1 MRKLLLFAMGAMM
14 SIASFAQEEDVTYLI
29 KNAGFDQDLTFQ
41 ADGTMKEAVTTNT
54 SLSDRSWAYI
64 CADNTV
70 YARPKSSSSQSR
82 PDGRKM
88 EAVNGFLG
96 QVDGWTLVPSSEFP
110 KCEWTYFG
118 TAPYALGATAVPIAD
133 DGTTYMVVPSTKPEV
148 DNGEDN
154 IGFVYLR
161 AGWGGAASYKQ
172 EVELP
177 CARYRLEY
185 WTININTSASA
196 SATDLSKITC
206 RQEVFKDESGSSLNA
221 TEWTKHEFEFT
232 PTARFTMEFGFKSAS
247 DAGSGSNPIVCIDG
261 IKLFKIGEADPDEI
275 LQALMYECEDLSG
288 QAAAAGYTGLS
299 GQIGD
304 YGFNLEE
311 IDTKNLEAF
320 AKAIEEA
327 DVQMTKFRAALAEME
342 NVDAILAKMDN
353 LLRTTDF
360 AGKDDFQTAYAK
372 ILNYKEGSYSG
383 EEDYVSWILGAV
395 EEATAAIKAYYLSQK
410 GSATEEN
417 PADFTYFVQHPW
429 FIKEAFEPTNYEG
442 EWIFPNAENY
452 TDGSSHDDFSSA
464 GWEKT
469 GSYTEG
475 DQRLNFK
482 FGYPCWNA
490 WGSGFTGTIAVG
502 QTIKDLPNGYYT
514 VSAEL
519 VTQAGCMTNQHVY
532 AETAA
537 EKKISNPLTTEGWDE
552 GLWETVAMTAEQK
565 VLVVDGKLTIGAE
578 GTGTGSGSAGWFCAT
593 HFQLHFLGEASEEVI
608 VAAIKTSFDNKI
620 AAAKELAGKM
630 HFALDRKALNDSIA
644 KYEVAADKDAY
655 LIAIEAI
662 TVAIANA
669 ETSEAKYLDY
679 LPEETPEDISGK
691 TLLWVKALIDG
702 KAVEGKTAYAE
713 DEKAIAQSAYDYV
726 MGWIA
731 CDSATY
737 VDMDKTVDLLK
748 NYVNNYIPAY
758 QKAAEVAAAAGET
771 GKTALQNLM
780 AQQKAALIAEMQT
793 ANKVNEFVKAL
804 NELIALVNKQNIVDD
819 TTATDYTAFI
829 INPNIEAE
837 DGWNFER
844 GNGDKNTTSGQWFDD
859 SSTRYIDSYH
869 STTDS
874 VAGEEV
880 HTGLEGFKAWQL
892 VKDLPNG
899 KYQVGAYTR
908 TPAEGA
914 YIFTVVTDTA
924 FVEIPLNYYFD
935 ETTQED
941 VIASDKFGP
950 IWEEAK
956 KAVESG
962 TYTEEQSVIYNA
974 NNAQGRGWKHQ
985 TMDVEVTNHELTI
998 GAKAGVAGENEKAF
1012 TGNWFSVGGWTLKLI
1027 ELGNNEG
1034 WGGPIVEGIE
1044 SVQSNTVV
1052 IEGIYT
1058 LTGAKVNKLQRGVN
1072 IVVRNGKA
1080 MKVLVK

>member
-1 MRKLLLFAMGAMM
+1 MGAMM

-29 KNAGFDQDLTFQ
+29 KNAGFDQDLTWQ
-41 ADGTMKEAVTTNT
+41 ADGSRKETVSTKN
-54 SLSDRSWAYI
+54 LSDRSIAAI
-64 CADNTV
+64 AADGSLYATV
-70 YARPKSSSSQSR
+70 NPTTPKSR
-82 PDGRKM
+82 PDGRTF
-88 EAVNGFLG
+88 EATNGFVG
-96 QVDGWTLVPSSEFP
+96 MVNSWEWVNTSDATKPNERIES
-110 KCEWTYFG
+110 KACEWVYFG
-118 TAPYALGATAVPIAD
+118 ALPYDLGSQVIPVAD
-133 DGTTYMVVPSTKPEV
+133 DGSGYITVPERPA
-148 DNGEDN
+148 NGEFEA
-154 IGFVYLR
+154 GVGALYLR
-161 AGWGGAASYKQ
+161 AGWTNSFAYKQ
-172 EVELP
+172 EVHLP
-177 CARYRLEY
+177 CAKYRLEY
-185 WTININTSASA
+185 WTINANPNSTVNSE
-196 SATDLSKITC
+196 DLTKIVCRDETFKEEDGAALNSK
-206 RQEVFKDESGSSLNA
+206 V
-221 TEWTKHEFEFT
+221 WTKHAFEFT
-232 PTARFTMEFGFKSAS
+232 PTSRFTIQFGVKSGN
-247 DAGSGSNPIVCIDG
+247 DNSNKTPWMFIDG

-288 QAAAAGYTGLS
+288 QAAAAGYRGLS

-311 IDTKNLEAF
+311 ISTTDLDAF

-353 LLRTTDF
+353 LLAKTDF

-372 ILNYKEGSYSG
+372 ILGYKEGDFTG

-395 EEATAAIKAYYLSQK
+395 EEATAAIKAYYLSQT
-410 GSATEEN
+410 GTASEEN

-429 FIKEAFEPTNYEG
+429 FIKEAFEPTNYDG

-452 TDGSSHDDFSSA
+452 TDGSKHDDFSSE

-469 GSYTEG
+469 GSYTDG

-519 VTQAGCMTNQHVY
+519 VTQTGCLTNQHVY

-537 EKKISNPLTTEGWDE
+537 EKKISAPLTSEGWDE
-552 GLWETVAMTAEQK
+552 SHWETVAMTAEQK

-578 GTGTGSGSAGWFCAT
+578 GTGSGNGAAGWFCAT

-679 LPEETPEDISGK
+679 LPEEAPEDISGK

-713 DEKAIAQSAYDYV
+713 DEKAIAQFAYDYV

-780 AQQKAALIAEMQT
+780 SQQKAALIAEMQN
-793 ANKVNEFVKAL
+793 ANTVNTFVKAL
-804 NELIALVNKQNIVDD
+804 NELITLVNKQNIVDD
-819 TTATDYTAFI
+819 NSDSDYTAFI

-844 GNGDKNTTSGQWFDD
+844 GNGDKSTTSGQWFDD

-914 YIFTVVTDTA
+914 YIFTVVADTA
-924 FVEIPLNYYFD
+924 FVEIPLDYYFD
-935 ETTQED
+935 EATQED

-962 TYTEEQSVIYNA
+962 TYTEEQNVIYNA

-1044 SVQSNTVV
+1044 SVQNNTAV